1 MYLFYC
7 FKTFSSIFNF
17 RENVFSEAEFKE
29 LELLLKHGWF
39 HLKLYYSFKISAGA
53 QLKPVFGGFETRF
66 KFIKFGLRQDYCP
79 SLAARI
85 ENVFGPSFSEKLI
98 NPQKFIKRPFNSV
111 FKEIKNK
118 ELILDYFFEI
128 KTNSQMILCF
138 KLKFSNSKYLR
149 FLYWGFENRWQRKTR
164 QREQKICQIRFCYFL
179 NCQKEDESETIAL
192 IFFHIKIRKNNG
204 VFLNLSNLKLL
215 IDCIS

>member
-66 KFIKFGLRQDYCP
+66 KFIKFGLR
-79 SLAARI
+79 
-85 ENVFGPSFSEKLI
+85 
-98 NPQKFIKRPFNSV
+98 
-111 FKEIKNK
+111 
-118 ELILDYFFEI
+118 
-128 KTNSQMILCF
+128 
-138 KLKFSNSKYLR
+138 
-149 FLYWGFENRWQRKTR
+149 
-164 QREQKICQIRFCYFL
+164 
-179 NCQKEDESETIAL
+179 
-192 IFFHIKIRKNNG
+192 
-204 VFLNLSNLKLL
+204 
-215 IDCIS
+215 